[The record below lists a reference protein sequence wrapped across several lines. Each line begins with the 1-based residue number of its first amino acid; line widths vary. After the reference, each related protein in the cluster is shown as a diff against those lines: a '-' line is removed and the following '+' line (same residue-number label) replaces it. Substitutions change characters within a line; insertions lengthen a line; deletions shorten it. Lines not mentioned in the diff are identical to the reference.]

1 VTGQLVDSVARASST
16 FDPTEAQL
24 RHVDAHGTTRALSGV
39 RTSTGENHA
48 HLPTDHHPHR
58 HPFPP
63 RDEQRPSG
71 YLQASRDLRQR
82 AGLEGGREVQEGD
95 RVIGARGNLWECKG
109 GDLTKLCDDKG
120 REPDIDAAASEA
132 WELIQ
137 SCFVI
142 EVPEV
147 STTDVSVSSTQCPS
161 AITLTA
167 VIANDS
173 PFGGLSVPVAF
184 YHSASKTLIGVAQVE
199 LAAGEGGP
207 GFSEVSMIWN
217 NPLPDSALI
226 TVVADDDG
234 TGHGILLETNE
245 TDNALATTLVTC
257 PSL

>member
-1 VTGQLVDSVARASST
+1 MSMPMAQRVLSLEYEPPREKTMRT
-16 FDPTEAQL
+16 F
-24 RHVDAHGTTRALSGV
+24 
-39 RTSTGENHA
+39 
-48 HLPTDHHPHR
+48 LPTTILTATLSLLATSNDIR
-58 HPFPP
+58 ATCKPP
-63 RDEQRPSG
+63 ATCDNAP
-71 YLQASRDLRQR
+71 AWK
-82 AGLEGGREVQEGD
+82 EGAKYKKGD